1 MIFFFLFWLH
11 LVTCGILVPQPGIE
25 PVLPAV
31 EAWSPN
37 HWTTREVHHSP
48 ALILVKTDWYG
59 LSGANQLLALIS
71 ASQYNLVATLWKT
84 LGTVRLKNVMTLGFS

>member
-1 MIFFFLFWLH
+1 M
-11 LVTCGILVPQPGIE
+11 TCGILVPRPGIE

-31 EAWSPN
+31 EAWSPT

-59 LSGANQLLALIS
+59 LSGANQPLALIS

-84 LGTVRLKNVMTLGFS
+84 LGTLRLKNVMTLGFS